1 MKISLSVFEDC
12 VFEYINREIVAKL
25 SDWRKWAIPVA
36 AGMAKPAMDN
46 YFKKYEEILKTA
58 NIVDSSNMIDV
69 DLLYDNFHKV
79 AESTGDIVQSIPLIG
94 EVKFSA
100 RDVEQLYRIIQSTD
114 KPSSSSIYGKG

>member
-12 VFEYINREIVAKL
+12 IFEYINREIVTKL
-25 SDWRKWAIPVA
+25 NDWRKWVIPVA
-36 AGMAKPAMDN
+36 VGMAKPAMDN
-46 YFKKYEEILKTA
+46 YFKKYEEILKTT

-100 RDVEQLYRIIQSTD
+100 RDIEQLYRIIQSTD
-114 KPSSSSIYGKG
+114 SPSSSSIYGKG